1 MAPLR
6 CVDMAARG
14 TQLVALGGQQ
24 VRLGS
29 WRSRS
34 NLGYVAT
41 LTDGS
46 PLTVP
51 TLRSALGLL
60 ASRGFTEVISG
71 AVPEPQAGPFLE
83 AGFRV
88 RERLHLLA
96 HPLVDVPRVN
106 HRLVRRGRRAHHAT
120 ALAVD
125 ELAFDPFWQLDLDA
139 LGETLS
145 ATPVSRLRVTGRP
158 VDGYAVFGLAADHG
172 YLQRLAVHPDR
183 RGRGLGAALVNDG
196 LRWARRR
203 GAQRVLVN
211 TQEAN
216 ENALRLYRRLGFVS
230 EPHWLLVL
238 TAPANGPLLDPY
250 RA

>member
-1 MAPLR
+1 
-6 CVDMAARG
+6 MAARG

-34 NLGYVAT
+34 NLGYVAP
-41 LTDGS
+41 LTDGA

-96 HPLVDVPRVN
+96 HPMADLPRPSYGT
-106 HRLVRRGRRAHHAT
+106 VRRAWRRDHQA
-120 ALAVD
+120 ALTVD
-125 ELAFDPFWQLDLDA
+125 ELAFDPFWQLDADA
-139 LGETLS
+139 LVETLD

-158 VDGYAVFGLAADHG
+158 IDGYAVFGLAGDHG
-172 YLQRLAVHPDR
+172 YLQRLAVHPER
-183 RGRGLGAALVNDG
+183 RGQGLGAALVNDG

-211 TQEAN
+211 TQEEN
-216 ENALRLYRRLGFVS
+216 VNALRLYRRLGFVS

-238 TAPANGPLLDPY
+238 TAPASGPRPDPSS
-250 RA
+250 A